1 MTISTQLAPPVGLEA
16 DPLDALHRASS
27 LALHPSATSV
37 DSEVLCAIASG
48 LAAVTLPWELSTGDV
63 PSERRYARLLS
74 TPVYEAWVICWPV
87 GTTLDLHDHGG
98 SAGAFTVVSGQLDET
113 TISDGQV
120 EQHRYESGETA
131 SFGPALVHAV
141 ANRGTG
147 LATSV
152 HVYSPP
158 LEVMDYYDSN
168 EDGDFVAV
176 LRDPG
181 GWDDAS

>member
-1 MTISTQLAPPVGLEA
+1 MTISAQLDRSTVGVDA
-16 DPLDALHRASS
+16 D
-27 LALHPSATSV
+27 
-37 DSEVLCAIASG
+37 VLCAIASG
-48 LAAVTLPWELSTGDV
+48 LAAVTLPWELSTGHS

-74 TPVYEAWVICWPV
+74 TPEYEAWVICWPA
-87 GTTLDLHDHGG
+87 GTILDLHDHGG

-113 TISDGQV
+113 IVIDGRV
-120 EQHRYESGETA
+120 EHQRYESGQTA

-168 EDGDFVAV
+168 DDGDFVAV

-181 GWDDAS
+181 GWDDAP